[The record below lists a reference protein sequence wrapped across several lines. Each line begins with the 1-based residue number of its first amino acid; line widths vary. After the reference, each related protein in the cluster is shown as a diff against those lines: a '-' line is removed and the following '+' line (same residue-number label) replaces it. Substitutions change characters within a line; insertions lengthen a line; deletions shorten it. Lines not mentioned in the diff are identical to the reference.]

1 MWEEE
6 QGIVVDLGSN
16 SCKCGFYSQDVFG
29 VENYVIP
36 TRISKPIHKS
46 KLVEMACYGPEFY
59 GEDAFGRKS
68 THYIE
73 EIVNGEQDGLI
84 ENWDNFSKFFDY
96 ITKKYLRIVGKLE
109 QTTLLL
115 SECTLACKEDRQKK
129 TQLFFETYQVPF
141 FYLANQSVLSLFGS
155 GKVTGIVMD
164 SGECCSYSVPIFEGI
179 ALQRAI
185 LRLPIAGRTITKRL
199 CEKLLEKYP
208 NNEYLEYS
216 DWGCSCV
223 TSIKEKYSF
232 VKVDENISSTNELVG
247 KYELPDGQIIDIHQ
261 EPLEC
266 TSILFNPPENL
277 LNNCK
282 IDKHSFSKGIPLMI
296 NESINL
302 CDKDISRTF
311 YENIIMSGGTSS
323 IKGLSK
329 RLSNDLLL
337 QTDLQVNVTENLQD
351 INLPFIGGRALSK
364 LSTFKTNMCM
374 SKKEYDEIGVN
385 LVHRKCF

>member
-46 KLVEMACYGPEFY
+46 KLVEIACYGPDFY

-84 ENWDNFSKFFDY
+84 ENWDN
-96 ITKKYLRIVGKLE
+96 
-109 QTTLLL
+109 
-115 SECTLACKEDRQKK
+115 KEDRQKK
-129 TQLFFETYQVPF
+129 TQLFFETYQIPF

-232 VKVDENISSTNELVG
+232 VKVDENIS
-247 KYELPDGQIIDIHQ
+247 K
-261 EPLEC
+261 PLEC

-302 CDKDISRTF
+302 CDKDISRAF

-337 QTDLQVNVTENLQD
+337 QTDLQVNVTENLQG
-351 INLPFIGGRALSK
+351 INLPFIGGRASSK

-385 LVHRKCF
+385 LVHRKFF